1 MHRSLSQ
8 FLPRSVAGAALFAL
22 VLSMIFVMGGCGDG
36 HQTQAAVVPTPTPA
50 APTSTVQVRVGDA
63 PADQLLNFE
72 ATIVSPIVATLS
84 SGDKVKATLA
94 DNRIELS
101 HMAGKMEPL
110 LNLSLPQG
118 TYKSVD
124 ITIADPAITYI
135 YTPVFE
141 SFGSKRDG
149 QHQLV
154 SRDFP
159 GNQTVTLNFDPAITF
174 GANASV
180 VSLDVNLAKALIF
193 NPDDSQEIMDVK
205 FTPESLVLVQKAIAA
220 ADKQQH
226 MDGELES
233 VTGTVTAVNGNNFT
247 ISAGQSGALLT
258 VSTTSTTQF
267 HDSVKGVA
275 DMVNRLVEVE
285 GYTQAD
291 GTMIAT
297 EVDGLVSNKGA
308 SMEGVILDAG
318 DSLIDMN
325 ILGYGHQRQSFTM
338 ITQDATGNGTKMD
351 DLGWTFTIHT
361 NYLTDV
367 AYTVDYG
374 KCDWSSLNTDVP
386 GPLFPFDSRHLFP
399 GQRVSVVTDSALPGA
414 DFTHFTATGIEL
426 EQQAVTGEIVFYQPI
441 NQNTATEAPPSA
453 GAWFVLH
460 LPEDSYVRSLSG
472 REYVLVYQGPATDV
486 EFLSSNTDKLIGEGT
501 IARVRGLMFA
511 FSNWYPKGA
520 SAVVSTDGQVLTMI
534 SRRITEIE
542 SAAPQPSLA
551 K

>member
-1 MHRSLSQ
+1 MHKSLTQ
-8 FLPRSVAGAALFAL
+8 FLPRSVILAALACVL
-22 VLSMIFVMGGCGDG
+22 LSMIFVMAGCGDG
-36 HQTQAAVVPTPTPA
+36 HQTQAVAVPTPAPA

-72 ATIVSPIVATLS
+72 VSIVSPMVATLS

-118 TYKSVD
+118 TYKSID
-124 ITIADPAITYI
+124 ITIGDPAITYI
-135 YTPVFE
+135 YTPVFRGE
-141 SFGSKRDG
+141 SLIDG
-149 QHQLV
+149 GHQLI

-159 GNQTVTLNFDPAITF
+159 GNQTVTLNFDPPITF

-180 VSLDVNLAKALIF
+180 VSLDVNVAKTLIF
-193 NPDDSQEIMDVK
+193 NPNDSQEIIDVK
-205 FTPESLVLVQKAIAA
+205 FTPESLTLVQKPIAT

-233 VTGTVTAVNGNNFT
+233 VTGTVTAVNGNSFT

-275 DMVNRLVEVE
+275 DMANRLVEVE

-297 EVDGLVSNKGA
+297 EVEGLVSNKGA

-325 ILGYGHQRQSFTM
+325 ILGYAHQRQSFTM

-374 KCDWSSLNTDVP
+374 KCDWSGLNTDVP
-386 GPLFPFDSRHLFP
+386 GPLFPFDSQHLFP

-426 EQQAVTGEIVFYQPI
+426 EQQAVIGEIVFYQPI

-520 SAVVSTDGQVLTMI
+520 SAVVSTDGGVLTMI